1 MCKTNEP
8 DRLAAQPSTP
18 ASLDAEVRK
27 AEIQLRVAELQSTAE
42 YNRSPAGLMQRQFET
57 FQRLAKPLSESNFV
71 PAAYK
76 GNLGDCV
83 IAVEIAC
90 RLNVF
95 PLTVMQNLCVVKGTP
110 TWKSKFLIACVNTCG
125 RYTTLDYKVK
135 IDGKVGPVPAKVWE
149 RGADGKNHEVLR
161 PFAQPDLDN
170 LVCVAV
176 ATEKATG
183 KQLVSPP
190 VSLRMAVG
198 EGWYTKDGSKWP
210 TMTELM
216 LRYRAAS
223 YWVSTF
229 APEMAMGFRTVEEQE
244 DIEDV
249 DYEDVSASHARIASS
264 ARPTASSV
272 DAAKEKLRERAAAPA
287 ATPTSASTP
296 ASNPSARPASRPSA
310 PASEHPTLDM
320 P

>member
-8 DRLAAQPSTP
+8 EQTSAQQQAP

-27 AEIQLRVAELQSTAE
+27 AEIQLRVTELQSTAE

-95 PLTVMQNLCVVKGTP
+95 PLTVMQNLCVVKGNP

-135 IDGKVGPVPAKVWE
+135 IDGKVGSVPAKVWE
-149 RGADGKNHEVLR
+149 RGADGKNHEALR

-272 DAAKEKLRERAAAPA
+272 DAAKEKLRERAATPA
-287 ATPTSASTP
+287 ATPTSASAP
-296 ASNPSARPASRPSA
+296 SSNPSGRPASRPSVS
-310 PASEHPTLDM
+310 PAGQPTPDM

>member
-8 DRLAAQPSTP
+8 DRPTAQPSTP

-95 PLTVMQNLCVVKGTP
+95 PLTVMQSLCVVKGNP

-135 IDGKVGPVPAKVWE
+135 IDGKVGAIPAKVWE

-249 DYEDVSASHARIASS
+249 EYEDVSASPARIASS

-287 ATPTSASTP
+287 ATPTSASAP
-296 ASNPSARPASRPSA
+296 SSNPSGRPASRPSVSPRRA
-310 PASEHPTLDM
+310 ANT
-320 P
+320 

>member
-8 DRLAAQPSTP
+8 DRPAAQPSTP

-95 PLTVMQNLCVVKGTP
+95 PLTVMQNLCVVKGNP

-135 IDGKVGPVPAKVWE
+135 IDGKVGAIPAKVWE

-249 DYEDVSASHARIASS
+249 DYEDVSASPARLASAVHPS
-264 ARPTASSV
+264 TSSV

-287 ATPTSASTP
+287 SNTAPAASQPSGSSA
-296 ASNPSARPASRPSA
+296 RPSA
-310 PASEHPTLDM
+310 PAAGQPTLDM